1 MTYDHLS
8 SILPIPGGIAELP
21 GMTVLP
27 SSWHTYLLMSHSCDT
42 GMMLTRSSTRKKKRS
57 RFHHD
62 SQSQPIITK
71 RGLRMSEHYPTP
83 AETKAWLDEI
93 WSTDPDLWEYLMFYE
108 DEEPALLDA
117 LEEQMYLMGEI
128 DAPENVA
135 DSPDHDRRE

>member
-1 MTYDHLS
+1 
-8 SILPIPGGIAELP
+8 
-21 GMTVLP
+21 
-27 SSWHTYLLMSHSCDT
+27 
-42 GMMLTRSSTRKKKRS
+42 
-57 RFHHD
+57 
-62 SQSQPIITK
+62 
-71 RGLRMSEHYPTP
+71 MSEHYPTP